1 MNIDLSESFG
11 NILAVFLLLLLPLL
25 LLLIATS
32 IGFLNAVFYILTIF
46 WFGMGVVFYG
56 AIYSED

>member
-1 MNIDLSESFG
+1 MNMDLSENIG
-11 NILAVFLLLLLPLL
+11 NLLAIFLLLLLPLIL
-25 LLLIATS
+25 LLVATS

-56 AIYSED
+56 AIYSE

>member
-1 MNIDLSESFG
+1 MNIDLSENIG
-11 NILAVFLLLLLPLL
+11 NLLAIFLLLLLPLIL
-25 LLLIATS
+25 LLVATS

-56 AIYSED
+56 AIYSE